1 MSIFDKVMKAGGT
14 ALQFAGK
21 GGNPYL
27 LAGGLALG
35 ALRKPIGGFIQRNTG
50 VGSVDPTTNMRERLL
65 SGDVGRLL
73 EQREDLAQQMIAGV
87 PQQQQQQIYGTAQ
100 DEAAALNRQAQQNLA
115 MQGMGGGGNYG
126 NMLEQITQNRMRGGA
141 AQQIAN
147 LQPQYMQQGMNMLD
161 NIQGT
166 YGTLNELEYNTALD
180 DYNRG
185 QRFKSNLFQG
195 VLESG
200 PGLLKK
206 GIDLYKASMG
216 GGA

>member
-1 MSIFDKVMKAGGT
+1 
-14 ALQFAGK
+14 
-21 GGNPYL
+21 
-27 LAGGLALG
+27 
-35 ALRKPIGGFIQRNTG
+35 
-50 VGSVDPTTNMRERLL
+50 
-65 SGDVGRLL
+65 
-73 EQREDLAQQMIAGV
+73 
-87 PQQQQQQIYGTAQ
+87 
-100 DEAAALNRQAQQNLA
+100 
-115 MQGMGGGGNYG
+115 
-126 NMLEQITQNRMRGGA
+126 MLEQITQNRMRGGA